1 MIRELRLRL
10 DALHDGIMLMR
21 RDGMPVHAIAP
32 QGAIYLS
39 AQFDLVHRFGS
50 NEAIRKFLLEE
61 AGFAVVPFQAF
72 GLDRDDGWF
81 RLSVGAVSVRDIEA
95 GLARV
100 RAALEKSQGP
110 V

>member
-1 MIRELRLRL
+1 MIRSSACVSTRC
-10 DALHDGIMLMR
+10 HGMMSMR
-21 RDGMPVHAIAP
+21 REELPVHAIAP

-50 NEAIRKFLLEE
+50 NEAIRKFLLEQ

-72 GLDRDDGWF
+72 GLKRDDGWF
-81 RLSVGAVSVRDIEA
+81 RFSAGAVSLRDIED

-100 RAALEKSQGP
+100 RAALRSAGF
-110 V
+110 